1 MSLIKLPGLIDIH
14 VHLRDPGQTY
24 KEDFTTGTTA
34 AIAGGFTTVI
44 DMPNN
49 ANPITTP
56 QRLDEKIAVATEKTV
71 SQIGFYFGTLGDNL
85 DEFKKVQNRVWGLKI
100 YLNQTTGGFVVTVD
114 SMEGIY
120 RAWSSPK
127 PILLHSEENMIS
139 RVIEVIRKTGQ
150 KSHICHVSSRNELEQ
165 IIKAKEEGLPL
176 TCGVC
181 PHHLFLTE
189 DDVPR
194 LGAYAMM
201 KPPLKSKKDVEFLWN
216 NIQHVDVI
224 ESDHAPHTKE
234 EKDSDKPPFGVPGL
248 ETTLPLLMQS
258 VEDGR
263 VTVEDIIR
271 LCYDGP
277 RKILNFPETEY
288 EVTVDT
294 DEVYEIKHEN
304 MKTKAGW
311 TPFNGI
317 NVKGKIKTVTHK
329 GKIIYENGNV
339 MIQPGMGHVLIP
351 ADY

>member
-1 MSLIKLPGLIDIH
+1 MH

-34 AIAGGFTTVI
+34 ALAGGFTTVI

-49 ANPITTP
+49 ATPITTEE
-56 QRLDEKIAVATEKTV
+56 RLDEKIKIAAGKTV

-85 DEFKKVQNRVWGLKI
+85 DELKKVQDKVWGLKI

-120 RAWSSPK
+120 YAWNSPK

-150 KSHICHVSSRNELEQ
+150 KSHICHVSSQNELEQ

-216 NIQHVDVI
+216 NIKHVDVI

-248 ETTLPLLMQS
+248 DTSLPLLLQAAD
-258 VEDGR
+258 EGR
-263 VTVEDIIR
+263 LNIDDIKR
-271 LCYDGP
+271 LCYEGP
-277 RKILNFPETEY
+277 KKILNLPETEY
-288 EVTVDT
+288 EVEIDT
-294 DEVYEIKHEN
+294 DETYELRHEN
-304 MKTKAGW
+304 VKTKAGW
-311 TPFNGI
+311 TPFDGMK
-317 NVKGKIKTVTHK
+317 VKGKVKRVTHK
-329 GKIIYENGNV
+329 GKPIFEDDTVI
-339 MIQPGMGHVLIP
+339 IQPGEGQVLVP